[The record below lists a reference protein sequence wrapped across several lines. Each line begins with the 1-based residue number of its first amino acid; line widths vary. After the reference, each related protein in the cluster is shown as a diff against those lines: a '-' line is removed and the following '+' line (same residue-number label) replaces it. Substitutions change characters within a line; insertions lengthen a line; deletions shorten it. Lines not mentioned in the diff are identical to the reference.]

1 MPTPQNGQTQTI
13 RPQQPKNSLSVF
25 VHVMAFAL
33 KELKIK
39 KISWEKKYPTVTT
52 NIISSS
58 IYFFNTMLG

>member
-13 RPQQPKNSLSVF
+13 RSQQPKNSLNVF

-39 KISWEKKYPTVTT
+39 KVSWEKKYPTVTT
-52 NIISSS
+52 SIISSS